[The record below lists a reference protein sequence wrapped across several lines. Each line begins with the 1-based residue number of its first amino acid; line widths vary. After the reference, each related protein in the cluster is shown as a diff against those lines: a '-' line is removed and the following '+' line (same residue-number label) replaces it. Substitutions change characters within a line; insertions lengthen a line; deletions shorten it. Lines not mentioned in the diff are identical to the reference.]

1 LRRPQAYVGELE
13 GRGQLWAFIFSKSIA
28 PKKPIKTWSG
38 EIHLLS
44 SVQMGWV
51 SWNGALRTRR
61 SQLQFLPG
69 APFFHVASV
78 GCPPDCARIVLT
90 CRSRSNTS
98 TPLRLEFIFMDFGE
112 QGYVN
117 RCLAQAKSQ
126 LEPVVARAIGLSG
139 RNNGT

>member
-1 LRRPQAYVGELE
+1 
-13 GRGQLWAFIFSKSIA
+13 
-28 PKKPIKTWSG
+28 
-38 EIHLLS
+38 
-44 SVQMGWV
+44 
-51 SWNGALRTRR
+51 
-61 SQLQFLPG
+61 
-69 APFFHVASV
+69 VASV
-78 GCPPDCARIVLT
+78 GCPLDCARIVLT

-126 LEPVVARAIGLSG
+126 FEPVVARAIGLSG